1 MHCGK
6 MPTTANALGLTPLR
20 GDCDPLPIFE
30 DQDPSLLEG
39 QRRHLNEMS
48 ANLIQNMSLE
58 KASAADIRR
67 ARNLTL
73 LSELYEEAAVAYD
86 DGDKKKL
93 LDLIATAED
102 LVGSGSLYDRQP
114 SDDIVTV
121 DSMRVLPEA
130 DH

>member
-1 MHCGK
+1 
-6 MPTTANALGLTPLR
+6 
-20 GDCDPLPIFE
+20 
-30 DQDPSLLEG
+30 
-39 QRRHLNEMS
+39 MS

-73 LSELYEEAAVAYD
+73 LSELYEEAAVAYY

-121 DSMRVLPEA
+121 DSMRVLTEA